1 MFENMS
7 SLNIF
12 FTENMFDRSRWR
24 YKMPDNHFWIP
35 ARGYEGDKAGIIA
48 ANKAAPVS
56 PLKEVQPSPG
66 LIRRSDSPERP
77 PVQVPAVEAHL
88 RAVLEACHGGDE
100 RRVRGI
106 DNATIERIL
115 DECVGKVS
123 PPVGRFR
130 AAGKVA
136 AAFTSSGKVRPQS
149 QLKAPSCELSLEVKA
164 PSCEVSLEVKAP
176 SCEVSLEVECEV
188 SLKVKGPSC
197 ELDVHV

>member
-1 MFENMS
+1 
-7 SLNIF
+7 
-12 FTENMFDRSRWR
+12 
-24 YKMPDNHFWIP
+24 MPDNHFWMP
-35 ARGYEGDKAGIIA
+35 KKGYEGDQAGIIA

-164 PSCEVSLEVKAP
+164 PSCEVSLEV
-176 SCEVSLEVECEV
+176 ECEV